1 MKENNG
7 KGRRKKLMGKLI
19 MIISSFAILIGLL
32 TMLGF
37 GRSKSKLL
45 RTKTIANMVK
55 KSNPSYDSRNNK
67 PAWREDIHDQF
78 LDKEESEVLEMILSA
93 EIHLV
98 DLHVDQ
104 EEVRRSP
111 PNSYAGVYG
120 SFCQLDFSIHK
131 KDPSSGEYTKLYS
144 ISFGSFQ
151 RCMDAAIFANL
162 DLLGYVLLSLEDLA
176 LSHICLFTSSNHY
189 ISSPNV
195 P

>member
-55 KSNPSYDSRNNK
+55 KQNNPLYDSRNNK

-131 KDPSSGEYTKLYS
+131 KDPSSGEYPKLYI
-144 ISFGSFQ
+144 ISFGSFP
-151 RCMDAAIFANL
+151 RWMDGWTL
-162 DLLGYVLLSLEDLA
+162 PSLQ
-176 LSHICLFTSSNHY
+176 
-189 ISSPNV
+189 ISIY
-195 P
+195 